1 MIFKL
6 KLKERQRPVKIRDGK
21 GGEMLRV
28 TADEWVTFKGFSEV
42 PDFIEID
49 TTLEIE
55 IAPEITI
62 TKPAPAAVVSESP
75 PPAAEPPKRRR
86 GRPPK
91 KKAPEPEAEP
101 VASED

>member
-62 TKPAPAAVVSESP
+62 TPAPAAVVSESP
-75 PPAAEPPKRRR
+75 PPAAKPAKRRR